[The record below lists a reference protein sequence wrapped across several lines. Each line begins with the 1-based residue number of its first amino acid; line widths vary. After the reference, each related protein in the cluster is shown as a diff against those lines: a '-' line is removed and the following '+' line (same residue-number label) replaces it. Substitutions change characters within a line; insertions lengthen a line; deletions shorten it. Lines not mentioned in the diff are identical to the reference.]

1 MLYVMVLCTELAL
14 YILIENWDSN
24 MGDNADWNE
33 ENKRYFVNCLH
44 NTHLNRTGYMNV
56 MEKFTERTGLG
67 YRKIQFKNKWDKM
80 RSKYAN

>member
-33 ENKRYFVNCLH
+33 ENKRYFVNCL
-44 NTHLNRTGYMNV
+44 LN
-56 MEKFTERTGLG
+56 K
-67 YRKIQFKNKWDKM
+67 
-80 RSKYAN
+80 